1 MVGGLTGDFITVQ
14 ELGFAA
20 VREDEHIEFD
30 ANRTNII
37 CGIRNVILSLCAP
50 YPALAGSLSPPYC
63 IATYARYH
71 QGGREAMDSIYDG
84 SATNLIFTV
93 LSLFI
98 YPLHEASLAAS
109 GTLLVVIM
117 VIQGFVCTQIAC
129 NMLRDDMD
137 KGLAGMGA
145 GLVVARDAA
154 VALPASIILY
164 LLLCNNKKI
173 KEDYRLNKEIQR
185 QEDEETE
192 RQLAILEARMRSG
205 KAEDGMPVEPTK
217 KE

>member
-1 MVGGLTGDFITVQ
+1 
-14 ELGFAA
+14 
-20 VREDEHIEFD
+20 
-30 ANRTNII
+30 
-37 CGIRNVILSLCAP
+37 
-50 YPALAGSLSPPYC
+50 
-63 IATYARYH
+63 
-71 QGGREAMDSIYDG
+71 MDSIYDG

-93 LSLFI
+93 LGLFI
-98 YPLHEASLAAS
+98 YPLYEASLAAS
-109 GTLLVVIM
+109 GALLVVIM
-117 VIQGFVCTQIAC
+117 VIQGFVCAQIAC

-145 GLVVARDAA
+145 GLVVARGAA
-154 VALPASIILY
+154 VALPASIILH

-192 RQLAILEARMRSG
+192 RQLAILEARMRGG

-217 KE
+217 RE